1 MVGLSYVHTF
11 VRLCMCVCVCA
22 AVCVCGYGICNLH
35 GAFLQCFS
43 GQLSQPDFATSNL

>member
-1 MVGLSYVHTF
+1 
-11 VRLCMCVCVCA
+11 MCICATVYVCVCA
-22 AVCVCGYGICNLH
+22 AVCVGGYGICNQH

>member
-1 MVGLSYVHTF
+1 MCICATVYA
-11 VRLCMCVCVCA
+11 CVCVGGGG
-22 AVCVCGYGICNLH
+22 GYGICNLH